1 MSDAPGIEEI
11 KLAYR
16 IPAAW
21 RDLQLDGEPGKCVR
35 SPFRDEKNP
44 SFSVHD
50 DGRRW
55 KDFASGE
62 SGDVL
67 DFVGRATGR
76 DTSGSLRWIRERLG
90 FIPDAG
96 GEGKKGDKKKPR
108 IPELRG
114 ALPNELTTLNE
125 RRGFG
130 IEAMK
135 LAEARGFLRFC
146 NFAGQA
152 AWCVKDKRHELYE
165 FRRLDGE
172 PWPAYK
178 HLPERKSHCV
188 GAGKR
193 WPLGAR
199 EAVPFAKC
207 ALVEGAPDFV
217 ALFNFVLAEAKEDH
231 VAPLAMLG
239 AANEKIEP
247 EALALLAGR
256 HVRIFPHLDDAGRRA
271 ARAWAQQLANAGC
284 SVDAFDLS
292 GCVRSDGETGKD
304 LADVCLIAARCF
316 EAEWK
321 FREVLP

>member
-1 MSDAPGIEEI
+1 MSGAPTIDEI

-55 KDFASGE
+55 KDFAAGE

-67 DFVGRATGR
+67 DFVGRATGKE
-76 DTSGSLRWIRERLG
+76 TAGALEWIRQRLG
-90 FIPDAG
+90 FVEESGSNGD
-96 GEGKKGDKKKPR
+96 GKARKPR
-108 IPELRG
+108 IPELRF
-114 ALPNELTTLNE
+114 ASPNELSALSE

-130 IEAMK
+130 IEALK
-135 LAEARGFLRFC
+135 LAEGRNFLRFC
-146 NFAGQA
+146 TFAGQA
-152 AWCVKDKRHELYE
+152 AWCVTDRRHELYE
-165 FRRLDGE
+165 FRRVDGA

-193 WPLGAR
+193 WPLGVR
-199 EAVPFAKC
+199 EAEGFKKC

-217 ALFNFVLAEAKEDH
+217 ALFNFLLAEGKEET
-231 VAPLAMLG
+231 VAPLAVLG

-247 EALALLAGR
+247 EAMTLLRGR
-256 HVRIFPHLDDAGRRA
+256 HVRLFPHLDEAGQRA
-271 ARAWAQQLANAGC
+271 ARAWARQLAGAGC
-284 SVDAFDLS
+284 RVDAFDLS
-292 GCVRSDGETGKD
+292 GCVRSDGEPGKD
-304 LADVCLIAARCF
+304 LADVCLIDADCF
-316 EAEWK
+316 ERERK
-321 FREVLP
+321 FRAMLP